1 MELNK
6 LKKLRAVGYN
16 RVSTDELV
24 QLDALQVQIQETREC
39 IDKMGWVMVD
49 QYVDEGKS
57 GTATRKRDEYRR
69 LYNDLF
75 TNNFDVV
82 VIKSQDRLMRNT
94 KDWYIFIDALV
105 TNNKKLY
112 MYMENKFY
120 TPDDALITGVKAILA
135 EEFSRDMS
143 KKQNNA
149 HRRRQQLGTGVVI
162 TSTTW
167 GYDKINKEV
176 VINEKEAEV
185 VRTIY
190 NLCLQGYGSRS
201 IAREL
206 ANQGIMSRTG
216 KQFAEVTV
224 RHIIRNPL
232 FMGTV
237 VMNKTH
243 VDFDTKKT
251 IKNPP
256 EEWIYHENMVPA
268 IVSKKTWEEA
278 NRIMDTRSQENKSD
292 TTSKK
297 RIGLNIGKFDLSSKI
312 ICGMCGGVYWRKY
325 RNVKKG
331 QVVEWYCSSYI
342 KSGKKTKKT
351 GDKRQYV
358 KIHLEELKEMGCDNR
373 HIKEDDLLNILV
385 EVSKDIY
392 GDKKELILE
401 HATKILG
408 EILSKENSLE
418 KHDKLIADKNKFLNQ
433 KNILLDKLLD
443 GTIADADFKRRNKDI
458 DERLFKIED
467 ELIKI
472 EESYN
477 IANNIESRLED
488 IKKCFAEETKLNEV
502 QYYNLIKHIEKIV
515 MYEDYFEIY
524 FDFLK
529 NLKVADVYG
538 ERKYQYVD
546 TGKYIT
552 RHTDSYCYGLRP
564 VHSTVHFYI

>member
-1 MELNK
+1 MALHK
-6 LKKLRAVGYN
+6 LTKLRAVGYN

-24 QLDALQVQIQETREC
+24 QLDALQVQIQETKEC
-39 IDKMGWVMVD
+39 VEKMGWTMVD
-49 QYVDEGKS
+49 QYIDEGKS
-57 GTATRKRDEYRR
+57 GTGTKKRDEYKR

-75 TNNFDVV
+75 TDNFDVV

-112 MYMENKFY
+112 MYMEKKFY

-149 HRRRQQLGTGVVI
+149 HRRRQQFGTNAII

-167 GYDKINKEV
+167 GYDKVGKQV

-251 IKNPP
+251 VRNPP
-256 EEWIYHENMVPA
+256 EEWIYHENLVPA
-268 IVSKKTWEEA
+268 IVSKDTWEQA
-278 NRIMDTRSQENKSD
+278 NKMMDSRSQENKSNEF
-292 TTSKK
+292 SKR
-297 RIGLNIGKFDLSSKI
+297 RIGLNVGKFDLSSKI
-312 ICGMCGGVYWRKY
+312 ICGMCGSVYWRKY
-325 RNVKKG
+325 RNIKNG
-331 QVVEWYCSSYI
+331 RVVEWYCSSYI
-342 KSGKKTKKT
+342 KSGRSTKKA
-351 GDKRQYV
+351 GDKRQHI
-358 KIHLEELKEMGCDNR
+358 KIPLTKLDDLGCDNR
-373 HIKEDDLLNILV
+373 HIKETDLLNILV

-392 GDKKELILE
+392 GDKKEQIIE
-401 HATKILG
+401 HATKIL
-408 EILSKENSLE
+408 EEVLNKENSID
-418 KHDKLIADKNKFLNQ
+418 KYNKLIADKTKYLNQ
-433 KNILLDKLLD
+433 KNILMDKLLD
-443 GTIADADFKRRNKDI
+443 GTISDNDFKTRNTDL
-458 DERLFKIED
+458 DQRLFKIEE

-472 EESYN
+472 EEDYN
-477 IANNIESRLED
+477 KASNIKLRLEN
-488 IKKCFAEETKLNEV
+488 IKKYLNEESAVQDV
-502 QYYNLIKHIEKIV
+502 QYLNLIKHIDKIV

-529 NLKVADVYG
+529 NLKVADKYG
-538 ERKYQYVD
+538 NVKYQYVD
-546 TGKYIT
+546 TSKYST
-552 RHTDSYCYGLRP
+552 LHTDTYHHSNKP
-564 VHSTVHFYI
+564 IHSTVHFYV